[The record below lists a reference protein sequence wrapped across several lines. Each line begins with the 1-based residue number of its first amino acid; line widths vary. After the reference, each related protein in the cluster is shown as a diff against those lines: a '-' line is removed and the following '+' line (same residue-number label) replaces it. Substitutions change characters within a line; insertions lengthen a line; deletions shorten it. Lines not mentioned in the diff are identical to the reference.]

1 MKVQWQGAGSGAF
14 VLACALMLTA
24 CGSGSGTSG
33 NKGGGGGST
42 GGNTS
47 GFEIF
52 GDNNSGG
59 SGSSTG
65 ASTGASTGSSTGG
78 SSTGGDD
85 GIGTSGRV
93 FRIKPDSTAT
103 AAMTAAMVN
112 VLPGDTIQFDC
123 GYFDLS
129 QTLLITKT
137 EDIRIKGCGKD
148 KTVLSFRNNS
158 NAVGILVD
166 DARGIVIED
175 LSVLDTSGN
184 GFELRTVDHGTLRR
198 VRAIWSSG
206 RGTSAEQTITADN
219 YATRMQV
226 KCTDPATQNP
236 DVPENF
242 LGDTSSPDYTVSAK
256 SGRYGIYPVA
266 SENILVEDSESIGAS
281 DAGIYVGQTNNAIIR
296 TSRSAFNVFGFEIE
310 NVRGGEYAHNI
321 AECNTGGF
329 LIYDLD
335 GLRQYGDSSRMY
347 GNISRMN
354 NTYNFTS
361 GGFVGNVPPGS
372 GMITLSYDRI
382 DIFDNLFEGNNTGG
396 IIHASYELFPE
407 GAGRPREKRIDWYS
421 EGVHIFRNKFVNNGN
436 QLPVPTT
443 KDIENQDLARLLPV
457 LVGTK
462 NLMGCAIPTNAAA
475 CLLTGGSGYRGAH
488 IVWDGLLDSYAS
500 TCPYPKNKDGAPVTA
515 DARGKPLHTNTD
527 PDPACHYNAYKFD
540 LSKADKPRIKP
551 DWFASC
557 IDSDNVFSND
567 SIKFANFHGL
577 KGLEVVIAAASGD
590 PTDPAFLLN
599 LPSKLN
605 LAEAPDYPSSFD
617 LSPHQCVTAYGK
629 NLPLLPPVVIP
640 PFERSGDYAAPTD
653 PELIERLCTATVA
666 SGKVNFDAAAVNCPT
681 LDQYHLFADPQDP
694 TSAPNGG
701 GVPFSLNTKL
711 FSDYAVKYRVAY
723 MPPGTQAIYK
733 DATDGANATIVF
745 PTGTILA
752 KTFSFAREDLGKETP
767 VETRLLIKRSG
778 TGGKVRW
785 DGITYVWQTDGAG
798 HRVAKLSLSG
808 STLAVSWDTTDVD
821 SGTRSTGSSS
831 AYSVPNANQCLS
843 CHSIKDR
850 ESGSSPLG
858 PKVRFMN
865 GPYRSESRSV
875 TAQSRHAVAGKNQ
888 LQYWCDNGLMSNCP
902 EDLNV
907 NAGNQIAKAVARVPI
922 FNKPG
927 DAGFEAGSEMDIE
940 SRMRAYLEVNCSHCH
955 NVQGF
960 AASTGLYLDSLRNV
974 DQVYGICKR
983 PTATGSEGS
992 GGRHHDFYPGQPD
1005 SSIVPFR
1012 IGPSATTPAARMP
1025 PLARS
1030 VVHEEG
1036 RALVEQW
1043 VRSVLKADES
1053 KYPGSTACSSG
1064 S

>member
-1 MKVQWQGAGSGAF
+1 MSFNNKRAVPGAWVLSCCL
-14 VLACALMLTA
+14 VLAA
-24 CGSGSGTSG
+24 CGGSNTNSTRDQGGSGSAAGGSSFEIFGSSNDGSG
-33 NKGGGGGST
+33 SSVGGST
-42 GGNTS
+42 GT
-47 GFEIF
+47 
-52 GDNNSGG
+52 
-59 SGSSTG
+59 
-65 ASTGASTGSSTGG
+65 STGSSTGG
-78 SSTGGDD
+78 STTGGDD
-85 GIGTSGRV
+85 IGTSGRV
-93 FRIKPDSTAT
+93 FRIKADSTAT
-103 AAMTAAMVN
+103 ATMSTAMVN
-112 VLPGDTIQFDC
+112 ALPGDTIQFDC
-123 GYFDLS
+123 GFFDLKA
-129 QTLLITKT
+129 TLLITKT
-137 EDIRIKGCGKD
+137 EDVRIKGCGKD
-148 KTVLSFRNNS
+148 KTVLSFRGNDG
-158 NAVGILVD
+158 AIGILVD

-175 LSVLDTSGN
+175 LTVLDTSGN
-184 GFELRTVDHGTLRR
+184 GFELRSVDHGTLRR

-206 RGTSAEQTITADN
+206 RGTSAEQTITAAN

-236 DVPENF
+236 SAPENF

-266 SENILVEDSESIGAS
+266 SQNILVEDSESIGAS

-296 TSRSAFNVFGFEIE
+296 TSRAAFNVFGFEIE
-310 NVRGGEYAHNI
+310 NVQGGEYANNV

-329 LIYDLD
+329 LVYDLD
-335 GLRQYGDSSRMY
+335 GLRQYGDRSRMY
-347 GNISRMN
+347 GNLSRLN

-382 DIFDNLFEGNNTGG
+382 DIFDNEFRDNNTAG

-407 GAGRPREKRIDWYS
+407 GAGRPSERRIDWYS

-443 KDIENQDLARLLPV
+443 NDIQNQDLARLLPV

-462 NLMGCAIPTNAAA
+462 NLLGCAIPTNAAS
-475 CLLTGGSGYRGAH
+475 CVLTGGSGYRGAH
-488 IVWDGLLDSYAS
+488 ILWDGLLDSYAAD
-500 TCPYPKNKDGAPVTA
+500 CPYPKNKDGADVTR

-527 PDPACHYNAYKFD
+527 PNPACHYNAYKFD
-540 LSKADKPRIKP
+540 VKAAGQPRIKP

-557 IDSDNVFSND
+557 IDSDNSFSND

-577 KGLEVVIAAASGD
+577 KGLEVVIGALSGD
-590 PTDPAFLLN
+590 PTNPAFLLN
-599 LPSKLN
+599 LPSFIKP
-605 LAEAPDYPSSFD
+605 AEIPDYPSSFD
-617 LSPHQCVTAYGK
+617 LSPHQCDKAYGK
-629 NLPLLPPVVIP
+629 NLPLLPAVVIP
-640 PFERSGDYAAPTD
+640 PFERSGDYSAPTD
-653 PELIERLCTATVA
+653 PALIERLCTAVVA
-666 SGKVNFDAAAVNCPT
+666 DGKVNFDAAGVNCPT

-694 TSAPNGG
+694 TSAPNGD

-711 FSDYAVKYRVAY
+711 FSDYSVKYRVAY
-723 MPPGTQAIYK
+723 MPPGTRAIYK
-733 DATDGANATIVF
+733 DAETDGANATLIF

-767 VETRLLIKRSG
+767 AETRLLIKRS
-778 TGGKVRW
+778 TPSGKQRW
-785 DGITYVWQTDGAG
+785 DGITYVWQTDAAG
-798 HRVAKLSLSG
+798 RRVAKLSLSG

-821 SGTRSTGSSS
+821 SGVRSTGSTA

-858 PKVRFMN
+858 PKVRLLN
-865 GPYRSESRSV
+865 GPYRSESRTV

-888 LQYWCDNGLMSNCP
+888 LRYWCENGLLNNCP
-902 EDLNV
+902 GDLRV
-907 NAGNQIAKAVARVPI
+907 DEAKQIAQAVARVPV

-927 DAGFEAGSEMDIE
+927 DSGFVADSARDIE
-940 SRMRAYLEVNCSHCH
+940 ARTRAYLEVNCAHCH

-960 AASTGLYLDSLRNV
+960 AASTGFYLDALRRV
-974 DQVYGICKR
+974 DQVYGVCKR

-992 GGRHHDFYPGQPD
+992 GGRHHDFYPGLPD

-1012 IGPSATTPAARMP
+1012 IGASATTPASRMP

-1036 RALVEQW
+1036 RLLIERW
-1043 VRSVLKADES
+1043 IRDVLKADETL
-1053 KYPGSTACSSG
+1053 YPGSTSCSG
-1064 S
+1064 G